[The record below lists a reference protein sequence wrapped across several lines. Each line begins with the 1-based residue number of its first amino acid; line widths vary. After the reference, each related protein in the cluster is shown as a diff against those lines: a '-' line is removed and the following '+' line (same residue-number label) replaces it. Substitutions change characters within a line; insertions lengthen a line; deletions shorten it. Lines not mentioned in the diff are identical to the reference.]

1 MKERMLVDHNS
12 VNEKNGFG
20 GTHNCQKC
28 TRGVSKNP
36 LKITQENRDFSG
48 ILRSEDRYAAMRS
61 FVLGPFL
68 KNPKIAQFLPERAKR
83 ARYARLGGIT
93 TINSTAADRV

>member
-36 LKITQENRDFSG
+36 LKITQENHDFSAISRAEVHYTG
-48 ILRSEDRYAAMRS
+48 AREMYWGPFCGTPKSPNFCPSERSERGMCAW
-61 FVLGPFL
+61 
-68 KNPKIAQFLPERAKR
+68 
-83 ARYARLGGIT
+83 
-93 TINSTAADRV
+93 